1 MHPTQAHLLLQ
12 VKRKNHPNLAWLS
25 MPVQQWKKDPN
36 YIEVEEV
43 VTKLCVVND
52 PAEHAVKAA
61 GDRIGSV
68 RSEKAFQATLLTLEE
83 LRRLSSDIKRGTFT
97 KKQLSIVIKKMLKM
111 EDAE

>member
-1 MHPTQAHLLLQ
+1 M
-12 VKRKNHPNLAWLS
+12 RKNHTLLAWLS
-25 MPVQQWKKDPN
+25 LPVQQLKEDSN
-36 YIEVEEV
+36 YREVEEV

-52 PAEHAVKAA
+52 PAECAVKAA

-68 RSEKAFQATLLTLEE
+68 RSEKAFQANLLTLEE

-97 KKQLSIVIKKMLKM
+97 KKQLSIVIKKMLNM